1 MDNTE
6 FATLS
11 TIIQNR
17 RTVKP
22 FAMNGHKIPNG
33 HVAALFELADWAP
46 THANTEPWRFFVYAN
61 PKAFCTGHAEL
72 YRDKTPSEDFIQ
84 FNYDKLLHMGDK
96 ASHVIIRV
104 MQRGPLNK
112 IPVIEE
118 IAATAC
124 AMQNILLGAT
134 ELGLASYWGTGGMTL
149 KPEMKEYL
157 SLKDED
163 QVMGILY
170 LGYSDNKSAG
180 ERNTPLSQKVNWI
193 G

>member
-1 MDNTE
+1 MSNNI
-6 FATLS
+6 FSLS
-11 TIIQNR
+11 DIIKNR
-17 RTVKP
+17 RTIKP
-22 FAMNGHKIPNG
+22 PMMNGKKIPDEQIWQ
-33 HVAALFELADWAP
+33 LLQLADWAP
-46 THANTEPWRFFVYAN
+46 THANTEPWRFFVYAD
-61 PKAFCTGHAEL
+61 PKSFCTEHAEL
-72 YRDKTPSEDFIQ
+72 YRDKTPADDFMQ

-96 ASHVIIRV
+96 ASHVIICV

-134 ELGLASYWGTGGMTL
+134 EMGLASYWGTGGMIL

-157 SLKDED
+157 NLKDED

-170 LGYSDNKSAG
+170 LGYSDNISAG
-180 ERNTPLSQKVNWI
+180 ERNIPLSQKVKWI